1 LATRSMR
8 GSAVSSIIV
17 IPCSHPP
24 TVLYS
29 ISRWT
34 GAAGNERLDRNRA
47 DCQRLCGW
55 LRIETSTR
63 PRHAVPMAPMRH
75 RRWTTSLVGTPVV
88 RLGWC
93 CPGRQLTSRLC
104 RCPSGGCS
112 QAGELWPDHLDL
124 VGRGRGDVDRD
135 AEVVQVQGGLD
146 GHRAGG
152 QLVRN
157 LHGHR
162 VAGCRGAADLLL
174 TDDADLAGDGLQVPQ
189 CLGRVARAVI
199 GQRAEAWPEPAPPAS
214 SLGSSSLVH
223 GLWCSSGIGGPP
235 GPYGR
240 RSGRRPP
247 WLPVL
252 AATSSPAKIVRW
264 VIASLALS
272 ASVTLSAAPWARAS
286 ASSGVAVRSST
297 AALAQPASTRA
308 ASATPIE
315 TTWVLVRAASGTPSL
330 RSGAD
335 GAQERNRLSL
345 PLPKQRKETLV
356 APVEAGRDPGR
367 PDVARRWR
375 SWGGADSLV
384 VDRARW
390 GASGALYPQSAPA
403 GLNPC
408 PRVRVRRSAPGT
420 EC

>member
-1 LATRSMR
+1 VWMVADRDFDPPTARCPYGLDAPPSLDDQPCGHAG
-8 GSAVSSIIV
+8 GSAWVVLPWAAADEPVVPLPFWWVQPGGGSS
-17 IPCSHPP
+17 
-24 TVLYS
+24 
-29 ISRWT
+29 
-34 GAAGNERLDRNRA
+34 G
-47 DCQRLCGW
+47 
-55 LRIETSTR
+55 RITST
-63 PRHAVPMAPMRH
+63 
-75 RRWTTSLVGTPVV
+75 WL
-88 RLGWC
+88 
-93 CPGRQLTSRLC
+93 
-104 RCPSGGCS
+104 
-112 QAGELWPDHLDL
+112 AG
-124 VGRGRGDVDRD
+124 GRGDVDRD

-272 ASVTLSAAPWARAS
+272 ASVTFVGGALDAPP
-286 ASSGVAVRSST
+286 AV
-297 AALAQPASTRA
+297 
-308 ASATPIE
+308 
-315 TTWVLVRAASGTPSL
+315 W
-330 RSGAD
+330 RSGPA
-335 GAQERNRLSL
+335 R
-345 PLPKQRKETLV
+345 
-356 APVEAGRDPGR
+356 
-367 PDVARRWR
+367 RRWR
-375 SWGGADSLV
+375 SPPAPERPARPRSRRRGSWSGPPVGLLLYG
-384 VDRARW
+384 RA
-390 GASGALYPQSAPA
+390 PTE
-403 GLNPC
+403 
-408 PRVRVRRSAPGT
+408 PRSITG
-420 EC
+420 

>member
-1 LATRSMR
+1 MFSSADSPLQHFTLDRGCRERAPGPKSGRLSAAVWMVADRDFDPPTARCPYGLDAPPSLDDQPCGHAG
-8 GSAVSSIIV
+8 GSAWVVLPWAAADEPVVPLPFWWVQPGGGSS
-17 IPCSHPP
+17 
-24 TVLYS
+24 
-29 ISRWT
+29 
-34 GAAGNERLDRNRA
+34 G
-47 DCQRLCGW
+47 
-55 LRIETSTR
+55 RITST
-63 PRHAVPMAPMRH
+63 
-75 RRWTTSLVGTPVV
+75 WL
-88 RLGWC
+88 
-93 CPGRQLTSRLC
+93 
-104 RCPSGGCS
+104 
-112 QAGELWPDHLDL
+112 AG
-124 VGRGRGDVDRD
+124 GRGDVDRD

-286 ASSGVAVRSST
+286 ASCGVAVRSST

-335 GAQERNRLSL
+335 GAQEHNRLSL